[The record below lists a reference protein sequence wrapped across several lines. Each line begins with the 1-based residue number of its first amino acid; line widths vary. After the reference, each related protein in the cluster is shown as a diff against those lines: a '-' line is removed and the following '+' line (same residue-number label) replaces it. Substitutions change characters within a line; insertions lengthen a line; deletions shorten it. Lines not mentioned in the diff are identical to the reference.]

1 MSIHESGQMYLET
14 IYILSQNKSYV
25 RAIDVGEHLEYS
37 KPSVSRAMSIL
48 KKNGYVLVDADG
60 AITLTESGMEIAR
73 TMYTRHTVLSEM
85 LMRLGVDEKTA
96 TEDACRIEHVISEE
110 SFLAVKKHL
119 EWSVAQSVKGQRDS
133 VE

>member
-25 RAIDVGEHLEYS
+25 RAIHVGGHLGYS

>member
-1 MSIHESGQMYLET
+1 
-14 IYILSQNKSYV
+14 
-25 RAIDVGEHLEYS
+25 
-37 KPSVSRAMSIL
+37 MSIL

>member
-25 RAIDVGEHLEYS
+25 RAIDVGEHLGYS
-37 KPSVSRAMSIL
+37 KPSVSRAMS
-48 KKNGYVLVDADG
+48 
-60 AITLTESGMEIAR
+60 TLTESGMEIAR

-96 TEDACRIEHVISEE
+96 TEDACRIEHVISEQ
-110 SFLAVKKHL
+110 SFSAIQQHL
-119 EWSVAQSVKGQRDS
+119 KWT
-133 VE
+133 VEQVMEK

>member
-1 MSIHESGQMYLET
+1 
-14 IYILSQNKSYV
+14 
-25 RAIDVGEHLEYS
+25 
-37 KPSVSRAMSIL
+37 
-48 KKNGYVLVDADG
+48 
-60 AITLTESGMEIAR
+60 
-73 TMYTRHTVLSEM
+73 MYTRHTVLSEM

>member
-14 IYILSQNKSYV
+14 IFILSQNKSYV
-25 RAIDVGEHLEYS
+25 RAIDVGEHLGYS

>member
-1 MSIHESGQMYLET
+1 MAIHESGQMYLET

-25 RAIDVGEHLEYS
+25 RAIDVGEHLGYS